1 MTTQALTQV
10 LLLKQKTPFRAS
22 LVDSLQADGFDV
34 SIAGSGQQ
42 AIEMLGE
49 HAFDVLIADVEDTGD
64 QITGLTVIREAVSVY
79 RQILPIAVSTNSDV
93 ARVVEAMSAGS
104 RDYLQEPFEPK
115 DLCAS
120 IRRCLALRP
129 TGEGIAESAS
139 DSKQTGMGNIIGK
152 SSVMQRVFDLVGTI
166 ARGSSTVLI
175 TGETGTGKELIAQA
189 IHSLS
194 DRRDEKI
201 VCINCGAIPEN
212 LLESELFGHVKG
224 AFTGAHQTRVGR
236 FEQANGGT
244 IFLDEIGN
252 MSLSLQVKLLRV
264 LQEREF
270 ERIGGLEKIKVDVR
284 IIAATSA
291 NLKEMVARNE
301 FRRDL
306 YYRLNVIP
314 VQMPALRERRTDIPA
329 LATYFVTK
337 YCKSWG
343 IETKAITQEAMKML
357 MNHNWPGNIRELE
370 NAIERSV
377 AITGSRQSI
386 EASDLP
392 EEAQRAGSNLFLSE
406 IYIPD
411 EGINFNTEVSE
422 LERKL
427 ILESLRKT
435 NGNKREAAELLQLK
449 RTTLIEK
456 LRRFSLI
463 DEYEAA
469 SA

>member
-1 MTTQALTQV
+1 MTNQATTQV
-10 LLLKQKTPFRAS
+10 LVLKHDTSFRKS
-22 LVDSLQADGFDV
+22 IVDFLEGESFEVSTADTGMQALQMLSGHPFDV
-34 SIAGSGQQ
+34 VIVAM
-42 AIEMLGE
+42 EFE
-49 HAFDVLIADVEDTGD
+49 GD
-64 QITGLTVIREAVSVY
+64 DIDGLTVLREAVAAYPQVV
-79 RQILPIAVSTNSDV
+79 PIAISASAAV
-93 ARVVEAMSAGS
+93 ATVVEAMKCGA
-104 RDYLQEPFEPK
+104 RDYLLEPFEPS
-115 DLCAS
+115 DLSAS
-120 IRRCLALRP
+120 IRVALSNLRAATKP
-129 TGEGIAESAS
+129 SERLPQA
-139 DSKQTGMGNIIGK
+139 QHPGMENIIGR
-152 SSVMQRVFDLVGTI
+152 SAVMQRLFDLAGTV
-166 ARGSSTVLI
+166 ARGTATVLI

-189 IHSLS
+189 IHSAGG
-194 DRRDEKI
+194 RRDQKM

-224 AFTGAHQTRVGR
+224 AFTGAHQTRIGR

-270 ERIGGLEKIKVDVR
+270 ERVGGLEKIKVDVR
-284 IIAATSA
+284 VIAATSA

-314 VQMPALRERRTDIPA
+314 IQMPALRERRTDIPA
-329 LATYFVTK
+329 LTTHFIAKF
-337 YCKSWG
+337 CRKSDV
-343 IETKAITQEAMKML
+343 ETKTITQEAMKML
-357 MNHNWPGNIRELE
+357 MNHNWPGNVRELE
-370 NAIERSV
+370 NAIERAV
-377 AITGSRQSI
+377 ALTGSRLAI
-386 EASDLP
+386 ESSDLP
-392 EEAQRAGSNLFLSE
+392 EEAQRTGSNLFVSE

-411 EGINFNTEVSE
+411 EGIDFNTEVSE

-435 NGNKREAAELLQLK
+435 NGNRREAAELLQLK

-463 DEYEAA
+463 DDLETA